1 MAQRT
6 ESCEIPRPTSLH
18 QTAVVPMVVLL
29 LGWGTVTPQLRGSSV
44 SLGGS
49 WMGGRWGGSLGW
61 QSWGHQWGGDTRQVK
76 ELTSRCHILRAG
88 TCPEVR
94 AHVKVTRPG

>member
-18 QTAVVPMVVLL
+18 QTAAVPTVVLL
-29 LGWGTVTPQLRGSSV
+29 LGWGTVTPQLQGSSV

-49 WMGGRWGGSLGW
+49 WMGGRWGGAWDG
-61 QSWGHQWGGDTRQVK
+61 
-76 ELTSRCHILRAG
+76 RAG
-88 TCPEVR
+88 
-94 AHVKVTRPG
+94 VTNGAVIHGR